1 MVIFHQN
8 LDVTIHEPTNIQSSI
23 VATTL
28 IVVNVVSVVAVLL
41 PQPVELGDELV
52 DNGGVVGHHHVLV
65 VAHHGRARPVEGPVD
80 QKS

>member
-28 IVVNVVSVVAVLL
+28 IGVNVVVVLL